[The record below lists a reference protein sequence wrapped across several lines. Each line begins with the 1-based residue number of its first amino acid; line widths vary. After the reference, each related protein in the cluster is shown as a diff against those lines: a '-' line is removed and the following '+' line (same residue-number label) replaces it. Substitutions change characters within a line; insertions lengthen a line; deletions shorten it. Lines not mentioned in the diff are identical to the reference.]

1 MAIKQTGV
9 AAHDSVCN
17 QAELVRQNAVAVA
30 GNSQSAVKAAE
41 LTFYRT
47 VLSSA
52 RQNNMSADIAG
63 VLEALRELG
72 VLS

>member
-1 MAIKQTGV
+1 MSVKQTGV
-9 AAHDSVCN
+9 AAHDSTCN
-17 QAELVRQNAVAVA
+17 TAEMVRQVSVAA
-30 GNSQSAVKAAE
+30 ATSQSAVRSAE

-52 RQNNMSADIAG
+52 RTNNMNADVAQ

-72 VLS
+72 ALS

>member
-1 MAIKQTGV
+1 MSIKQTGV

-17 QAELVRQNAVAVA
+17 TAELTRQNAVAAA

-52 RQNNMSADIAG
+52 RTNNMNADVAL

-72 VLS
+72 ALS